1 MRVMNSAGR
10 VLSRVIKN
18 LIQNMISAKIPV
30 EQVGFTAGKS
40 CLDNIMCLQQI
51 ITIQ

>member
-1 MRVMNSAGR
+1 MNSTRR

-18 LIQNMISAKIPV
+18 KIPNIISAKIPV
-30 EQVGFTAGKS
+30 EQVGFTAGKC